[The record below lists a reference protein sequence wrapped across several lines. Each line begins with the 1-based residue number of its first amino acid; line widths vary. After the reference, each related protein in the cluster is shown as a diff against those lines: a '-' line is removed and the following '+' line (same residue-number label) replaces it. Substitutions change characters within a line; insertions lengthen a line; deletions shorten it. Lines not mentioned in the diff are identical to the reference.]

1 MTNISFNDTMNILNK
16 SIDSTIQKNV
26 ESSSMII
33 GRKQQLI
40 IKDNNKEIKNI
51 TMINN
56 SKLDFK
62 ALENQMINNNLAKN
76 INENIMLNSDLDLN
90 KELEKNLNDK
100 YILDKIK
107 VVKTNNYF
115 TNDLNLSNNIVTG
128 SIDFDKVN
136 KIVSDNIFTDQL
148 KNELV
153 TKSLKIEQ
161 QEQPEQPE
169 LPINNDTITPE
180 IISDV
185 STNIQNINQPKNIPN
200 QPNTFDVTIKWIIV
214 AAVVAGLFIMI
225 FFIIQKNN
233 NKMKN
238 LAKLNETSIKYVSS
252 LSEDSA
258 SSFFTDL
265 GTEL

>member
-153 TKSLKIEQ
+153 TKSLKIK
-161 QEQPEQPE
+161 QPEQPV
-169 LPINNDTITPE
+169 LPINNDSITPK
-180 IISDV
+180 INSNV
-185 STNIQNINQPKNIPN
+185 SANIQNISQPKNIPN

-214 AAVVAGLFIMI
+214 AAVVVGLFIMI

-238 LAKLNETSIKYVSS
+238 LAKLNDTSVKYVAS